1 MNLNESEDKEYF
13 LSLFLKNHRRI
24 YGFIASLVPNANDA
38 EDLMQETLMVMWR
51 RMSEFKPDT
60 NFAAWGI
67 AIAYRK
73 IMKYRA
79 SRPNKALMFSE
90 EAMQEI
96 ILRDEKLSHKSNDY
110 MAALQRCLEKLKAED
125 RQVVRLRYENEI
137 PVKRMTDILGGTLDN
152 TYKKLAR
159 IHHLLQGCIRKTVV
173 AWETHPQ

>member
-1 MNLNESEDKEYF
+1 MNLNEYEMDEYF

-51 RMSEFKPDT
+51 RLDEFKRDT

-67 AIAYRK
+67 AIAQRK

-79 SRPNKALMFSE
+79 SRPNKALMFSDQ
-90 EAMQEI
+90 ALQEI
-96 ILRDEKLSHKSNDY
+96 IIRDEKLSQKSGDY

-125 RQVVRLRYENEI
+125 RHVVSLRYEKEM
-137 PVKRMTDILGGTLDN
+137 PVKRMADMLGGSLD
-152 TYKKLAR
+152 TIYKRLAR
-159 IHHLLQGCIRKTVV
+159 IHTLLQSCIQKTVI
-173 AWETHPQ
+173 AWETHPR

>member
-1 MNLNESEDKEYF
+1 MDLNHEEIEEYF

-51 RMSEFKPDT
+51 RLSEFKPDT

-67 AIAYRK
+67 AIAQRK

-79 SRPNKALMFSE
+79 SRPKKSLMFSE

-96 ILRDEKLSHKSNDY
+96 MIRDEKLSHKSADY
-110 MAALQRCLEKLKAED
+110 MVALQRCLDKLKAED
-125 RQVVRLRYENEI
+125 RQVVRLRYENEL
-137 PVKRMTDILGGTLDN
+137 PVKRMTDMLGGSLDN

-159 IHHLLQGCIRKTVV
+159 IHHLLQSCIRKTIVV
-173 AWETHPQ
+173 WETHP

>member
-1 MNLNESEDKEYF
+1 MDNKPETDEYF

-51 RMSEFKPDT
+51 RLDEFTPGT

-73 IMKYRA
+73 ILKYRS
-79 SRPNKALMFSE
+79 SRPSKALMFSE
-90 EAMQEI
+90 EAMREI
-96 ILRDEKLSHKSNDY
+96 ILREEKLSNKANDY
-110 MAALQRCLEKLKAED
+110 MSALQRCLEKLKEQD
-125 RQVVRLRYENEI
+125 RDVIRLRYEKEMPI
-137 PVKRMTDILGGTLDN
+137 KTISAQMGGSLDN

-159 IHHLLQGCIRKTVV
+159 IHLLLQSCIQKTVV
-173 AWETHPQ
+173 AWESHP